1 MKKVLIFRDK
11 LLPYSQTF
19 IKSQAEALKNWDY
32 MYLTSEMTNQ
42 LPIDACK
49 VVLMPNV
56 LKDKF
61 IKKYLGFLY
70 KFFYKRFIKKL
81 KGMHFDLLHVHF
93 GTDAIKVA
101 EIAKD
106 LNIPMVV
113 TLHGTDINVYREVWE
128 SGAKG
133 KSKQHYPAKLLALA
147 QLNNVHFIA
156 VSQAIKDRAIM
167 FGIPVDKII
176 VSYIGVD
183 LSRFKSGGQPQNSSN
198 ILFVGRM
205 IENKG
210 VQILL
215 KAFEKVHLFAPHAKL
230 VLIGDGPELEGCR
243 QYANKFNLPV
253 DFLGVRTP
261 QEVIFHLNHSRIFCL
276 PSYTIED
283 GASEGMPM
291 VVLEA
296 QACGVPVVTSARGGA
311 TEGIIHGDTGFAFP
325 EKDVEKLRDYLI
337 QLLQDDAMIERMSTN
352 AVAHVREKFEI
363 QRCTRLLESIY
374 NTLSELS

>member
-32 MYLTSEMTNQ
+32 MYLTSKVTHQ
-42 LPIDACK
+42 LPIDECRVILIPK
-49 VVLMPNV
+49 I

-61 IKKYLGFLY
+61 VQKNFGFLY
-70 KFFYKRFIKKL
+70 RYFYKRFIEKL
-81 KGMHFDLLHVHF
+81 KGMNFDLLHAHF

-101 EIAKD
+101 EIAKN

-133 KSKQHYPAKLLALA
+133 KSKKHYPAKLLALA
-147 QLNNVHFIA
+147 QQNNVYFIA
-156 VSQAIKDRAIM
+156 VSQAIKDRAVQ
-167 FGIPVDKII
+167 FGIPVGKIM

-183 LSRFKSGGQPQNSSN
+183 LSRFKLSGNPQNSSSV
-198 ILFVGRM
+198 LFVGRM

-210 VQILL
+210 VKLLL
-215 KAFEKVHLFAPHAKL
+215 KAFEKVHLIVPHAKL
-230 VLIGDGPELEGCR
+230 VLIGDGAELDVCR
-243 QYANKFNLPV
+243 EFANKLGLPV

-261 QEVIFHLNHSRIFCL
+261 QEVIYHLNNSRIFCL

-283 GASEGMPM
+283 GASEGMPI

-296 QACGVPVVTSARGGA
+296 QACGIPVVTSARGGS
-311 TEGIIHGDTGFAFP
+311 TEGIIHGNTGFAFP
-325 EKDVEKLRDYLI
+325 EKDVEKLSEYLI
-337 QLLQDDAMIERMSTN
+337 ELLLNDALVERMSIN
-352 AVAHVREKFEI
+352 AVAHIREKFEI
-363 QRCTRLLESIY
+363 HECTRLLENIY
-374 NTLSELS
+374 NTLSK